1 MRKKK
6 IMGLVLTAIVATVFG
21 ASLALAAS
29 SSIPT
34 KAAMPLDTEPGPA
47 FQTIDGK
54 LSKIEGN
61 VYVVEEYVTNYRGE
75 DVKENEVRVY
85 VGKET
90 KKLTG
95 NKKVGDKIRVE
106 MTRGGFANSIE

>member
-1 MRKKK
+1 MKNT
-6 IMGLVLTAIVATVFG
+6 TAILAFTVLLGFG
-21 ASLALAAS
+21 AATLVYAS
-29 SSIPT
+29 DSNSV
-34 KAAMPLDTEPGPA
+34 AAMDTKPGPA

-61 VYVVEEYVTNYRGE
+61 VYVVEEYITNYRGE
-75 DVKENEVRVY
+75 DVKENEVRVF

-90 KKLTG
+90 KKLNG
-95 NKKVGDKIRVE
+95 NKKVGDTIRVE